1 VGQLI
6 SIVGNSGVGKTTL
19 TRQLCQRLPLHT
31 GFEEHIERPFQQ
43 LFALDLPRYALPN
56 QVDYLLFRAEQ
67 EWRLRQSAGIGIQD
81 GGLDQDFHV
90 FTRHFFKR
98 GYLTGAEFQL
108 CERLYALLRQ
118 CLPPPEAVVYLKAP
132 LEVSA
137 ERLRRRN
144 RMLEIASSADLAE
157 LQILLDEW
165 LEHMDPAAIIPLDA
179 SADDASFSGSLSPLI
194 VQLRTR
200 LGAAAA
206 EWEHAPPLA
215 GGGEP
220 EKPHDNE

>member
-19 TRQLCQRLPLHT
+19 TRRLCQQLPLHT
-31 GFEEHIERPFQQ
+31 GLEEHIERPFQQ

-67 EWRLRQSAGIGIQD
+67 EWRLRQSPGTGIQD

-144 RMLEIASSADLAE
+144 RTLEIATTADLAE
-157 LQILLDEW
+157 LQSLLDEW
-165 LEHMDPAAIIPLDA
+165 LDPMDSAAIIPFDA
-179 SADDASFSGSLSPLI
+179 SADDASFSSSLGPLI
-194 VQLRTR
+194 VRLRTR
-200 LGAAAA
+200 LGVAEANWEQASPLTAA
-206 EWEHAPPLA
+206 
-215 GGGEP
+215 GEP
-220 EKPHDNE
+220 EKPRDDQ